1 MAEPLVFV
9 SVGGTANEA
18 QERFVRA
25 VEDRLRAEGLSPH
38 TVGRNSFSDEAPFK
52 AVGSLMARCA
62 GVVVIALERLH
73 IEQGSEKRGGP
84 KEQALSDVR
93 LATAW
98 NQIEA
103 ALGHSRGLPLLVL
116 KQTGVRADGLLEKG
130 FDWYVQ
136 ELELDPAALSSL
148 EFNGVLASWKAKLMA
163 PAPAPAKALAPA
175 INPAE
180 MTVAQL
186 LGALKPTQLWALL
199 GTVGA
204 LLAGSFALGAKWI
217 A

>member
-103 ALGHSRGLPLLVL
+103 TLGHSRGLPLLVL
-116 KQTGVRADGLLEKG
+116 KQTGVRPDGLLEKG

-163 PAPAPAKALAPA
+163 PAPARASTPA

-186 LGALKPTQLWALL
+186 LGALRPTQLWALL

-204 LLAGSFALGAKWI
+204 LLAGSFAMGAKWI

>member
-1 MAEPLVFV
+1 MASHDVFV
-9 SVGGTANEA
+9 SVGSTANEA
-18 QERFVRA
+18 QEAFVRA
-25 VEDRLRAEGLSPH
+25 VEERLRAEGLVPH
-38 TVGRNSFSDEAPFK
+38 TVGRNHFSDESPFR
-52 AVGSLMARCA
+52 AVGSLMERCA

-84 KEQALSDVR
+84 KQAVLVNQK

-103 ALGHSRGLPLLVL
+103 TLGYSRGLPLLVL
-116 KQTGVRADGLLEKG
+116 LEQGVRPDGLLEKG

-136 ELELDPAALSSL
+136 TVELSTASLASS
-148 EFNGVLASWKAKLMA
+148 EFNGVLASWKTKLGA
-163 PAPAPAKALAPA
+163 SRRSAVSPPLPDPAQ
-175 INPAE
+175 

-199 GTVGA
+199 GTVGG
-204 LLAGSFALGAKWI
+204 LLAGAFALGAKWLG
-217 A
+217 